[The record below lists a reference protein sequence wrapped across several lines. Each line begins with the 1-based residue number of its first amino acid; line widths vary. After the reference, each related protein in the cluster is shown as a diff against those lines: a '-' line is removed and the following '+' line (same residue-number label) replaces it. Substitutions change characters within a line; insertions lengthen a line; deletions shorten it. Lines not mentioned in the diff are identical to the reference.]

1 VGMRPSRMT
10 LPNRPWFWIAT
21 SIKRKATTHPAP
33 ASDAHCVVGH
43 PAKTITGRAPA
54 ATNGTRSAQV
64 EFAQPASTSG
74 LLRSA
79 SRAPAGR
86 RTRTGMLID

>member
-64 EFAQPASTSG
+64 EFAQPASTRWTSTQC
-74 LLRSA
+74 LSCARWSA
-79 SRAPAGR
+79 HSDWYAH
-86 RTRTGMLID
+86 